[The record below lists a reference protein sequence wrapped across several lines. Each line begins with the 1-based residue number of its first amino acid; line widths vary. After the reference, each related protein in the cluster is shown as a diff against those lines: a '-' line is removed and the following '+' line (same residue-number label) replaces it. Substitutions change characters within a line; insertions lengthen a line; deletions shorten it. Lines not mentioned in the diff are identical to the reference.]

1 MIREYAGTNVSVI
14 NTLER
19 SRINKLLNTQ
29 SVRSRAGS
37 LIQFR
42 VSFREARCFGSFAVS
57 RAFDSFGV
65 LRSVFGVDSM
75 TRSAVLGFDVKTCFR
90 EVSRFV

>member
-29 SVRSRAGS
+29 SVRSRARS
-37 LIQFR
+37 LTQFGVSFRFARRVVLVRSQFR
-42 VSFREARCFGSFAVS
+42 VLSIRSECFDQFSGSI
-57 RAFDSFGV
+57 R
-65 LRSVFGVDSM
+65 
-75 TRSAVLGFDVKTCFR
+75 
-90 EVSRFV
+90 